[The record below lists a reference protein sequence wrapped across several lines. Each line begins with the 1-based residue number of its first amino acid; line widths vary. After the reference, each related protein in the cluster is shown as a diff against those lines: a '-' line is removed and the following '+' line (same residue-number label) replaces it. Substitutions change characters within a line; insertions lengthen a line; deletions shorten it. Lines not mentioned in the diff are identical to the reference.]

1 MENSVVYDR
10 IDELKGLIEGI
21 DSGVEFVIDNAV
33 IDYPDKLYC
42 VKLENGAGS
51 QIVNV
56 AGKGVLIGV
65 LCGGRSQSTT
75 TTVIVDE
82 KTYTFSTSSSSSNTY
97 ACLSSKDM
105 AWGTAD
111 SNMTGTGNAF
121 SYPVNDNYGRAIP
134 IGEYISREEFMS
146 SVSNVNTKNYSL
158 DKALQFENSLVV
170 TTSRSSG
177 GSSQWAVTSILYGLY
192 D

>member
-1 MENSVVYDR
+1 MDTVVYDR
-10 IDELKGLIEGI
+10 IDDLQGMIEGVG
-21 DSGVEFVIDNAV
+21 SGVEFVIDNAV

-42 VKLENGAGS
+42 VTLENGAGS

-56 AGKGVLIGV
+56 TGKGVLIGV
-65 LCGGRSQSTT
+65 FCGGRSQSTT
-75 TTVIVDE
+75 TTVVVDG
-82 KTYTFSTSSSSSNTY
+82 KTYTFSTSSTSNNLY

-111 SNMTGTGNAF
+111 SNATGTGNAF
-121 SYPVNDNYGRAIP
+121 SYPVNDSYGRAIP

-146 SVSNVNTKNYSL
+146 SVSNVNDKNYSL

-170 TTSRSSG
+170 TTSRSG
-177 GSSQWAVTSILYGLY
+177 GSSRWAVTTILYGLY
-192 D
+192 N

>member
-1 MENSVVYDR
+1 MDKVVYDR
-10 IDELKGLIEGI
+10 IDDLQGMIEGVG
-21 DSGVEFVIDNAV
+21 SGVEFVIDNAV

-42 VKLENGAGS
+42 VTLENDAGS

-65 LCGGRSQSTT
+65 FCGGRSYSTT
-75 TTVIVDE
+75 TTVVVDE
-82 KTYTFSTSSSSSNTY
+82 KTYTFSTPSSSFNSY

-105 AWGTAD
+105 AWGTAA
-111 SNMTGTGNAF
+111 SNATGTGNAF
-121 SYPVNDNYGRAIP
+121 SYPVNDSYGRAIP
-134 IGEYISREEFMS
+134 IGEYVSREEFMS
-146 SVSNVNTKNYSL
+146 SVSNVNDKNYSL

-170 TTSRSSG
+170 TTSRSG
-177 GSSQWAVTSILYGLY
+177 GSSRWAVTTIVYGLY

>member
-1 MENSVVYDR
+1 MDNVVYDR
-10 IDELKGLIEGI
+10 IDDLQGMIEGVGS
-21 DSGVEFVIDNAV
+21 DVEFVIDNAV
-33 IDYPDKLYC
+33 IDYPDRLYC
-42 VKLENGAGS
+42 VTLENGAGS

-56 AGKGVLIGV
+56 TGKGVLIGV
-65 LCGGRSQSTT
+65 ICGGRSQSTT
-75 TTVIVDE
+75 TTVVVDE
-82 KTYTFSTSSSSSNTY
+82 KTYTFSTPSSSSNRY

-105 AWGTAD
+105 AWGTTD

-121 SYPVNDNYGRAIP
+121 SYPVDDNYCSAIP

-146 SVSNVNTKNYSL
+146 SVLNVNNEKYSL

-177 GSSQWAVTSILYGLY
+177 GNTQWAVTSILYGLY